1 MSGSRGGPAVP
12 PPLTVSPDALV
23 RLSEIAVEAGH
34 AAMAFYRP
42 DVAVELKEDRS
53 PVTAADHAAHAVI
66 VPALA
71 DLDRSIPIVSE
82 EGEIP
87 GPEVRAGWPRFW
99 LVDPLDGTKEFIS
112 RNGEFTV
119 NIALI
124 DQGAPVLGV
133 IYAPA
138 LDLLYYAGAGLGAW
152 KRERGGAPVRITS
165 RPPLPGH
172 ALRVAESR
180 SHPSKQLE
188 AWLETVPVAG
198 RVAAGSSLKF
208 CWVAEGKADVYPR
221 FGPTMEW
228 DVAAGDC
235 IFRNSGER
243 EPRRS
248 PLVYNQ
254 PELRNPGF
262 IIGLLDSEIETG
274 KGGGRV
280 LWFTGLSGSGKSTIA
295 RRVVE
300 SLEGRGL
307 PVEYLDGDTIRD
319 IFPGT
324 GFSREERDAH
334 IRRVGY
340 LASRLERH
348 GITVVASLV
357 SPYRGSRDF
366 VRGLCRRFTEVWV
379 ATPLEEC
386 ERRDVKGLY
395 ARARR
400 GEIRQF
406 TGIDDPYEAPL
417 DPELVL
423 DTTSLTVD
431 AAAATV
437 LADVLGTPV
446 PDADR
451 PAVGPSTRLE

>member
-1 MSGSRGGPAVP
+1 MTNEREVGVG
-12 PPLTVSPDALV
+12 VSPDALV
-23 RLSEIAVEAGH
+23 RVAAIAVAAGR
-34 AAMAFYRP
+34 AAMTYYGGDAAV
-42 DVAVELKEDRS
+42 VAKADHS
-53 PVTAADHAAHAVI
+53 PLTAADLAAHRTI
-66 VPALA
+66 VAALEA
-71 DLDRSIPIVSE
+71 WDPSIPVISE

-87 GPEVRAGWPRFW
+87 GPEVRAGWTRFW
-99 LVDPLDGTKEFIS
+99 LVDPLDGTKEFIH

-119 NIALI
+119 NIALVER
-124 DQGAPVLGV
+124 GVPVLGV
-133 IYAPA
+133 VYAPA
-138 LDLLYYAGAGLGAW
+138 LALLYYAGDGLGSW
-152 KRERGGAPVRITS
+152 RREGGGDPVRIVS

-180 SHPSKQLE
+180 SHPSPALE
-188 AWLETVPVAG
+188 AWLASRPVAE
-198 RVAAGSSLKF
+198 RVPAGSSLKF

-235 IFRNSGER
+235 IVRNSGER
-243 EPRRS
+243 RPRRS

-262 IIGLLDSEIETG
+262 VIGLDDAELETG
-274 KGGGRV
+274 AGGGRV
-280 LWFTGLSGSGKSTIA
+280 LWFTGLSGSGKSTVA
-295 RRVVE
+295 RQVVAA
-300 SLEGRGL
+300 LEARGE

-357 SPYRGSRDF
+357 SPYRASRDF
-366 VRGLCRRFTEVWV
+366 VRGLCRRFTEIWV

-400 GEIRQF
+400 GEITRF
-406 TGIDDPYEAPL
+406 TGLDDPYEPPL
-417 DPELVL
+417 APELVL
-423 DTTSLTVD
+423 DTTHLTVD
-431 AAAATV
+431 QAAEVVVAEALDAPAAS
-437 LADVLGTPV
+437 AAGEP
-446 PDADR
+446 
-451 PAVGPSTRLE
+451 VGPSVRPE